1 MASDFFTQ
9 EWTKEGLDRVE
20 LAEYD
25 FYLSWPNETNPNFI
39 RLLDKNGILRIGNI
53 FVHKKTKRFKLS
65 TISIILYSILNRRR
79 KI

>member
-53 FVHKKTKRFKLS
+53 FVHKKK
-65 TISIILYSILNRRR
+65 
-79 KI
+79 